1 MDTLDSHTGPAGGSL
16 DGLIRFSGGGGGG
29 AAQDSTQV
37 APERLMED
45 GSIPVGAVW
54 GSGKGPLPLT
64 QMPGPVC

>member
-1 MDTLDSHTGPAGGSL
+1 MDTLDIQTGRPGGSL
-16 DGLIRFSGGGGGG
+16 NGLIRFSGGGGG

-37 APERLMED
+37 APERLVEG

-64 QMPGPVC
+64 QMPDPVC